1 MQAGLSVLKMQAA
14 ELPRSIA
21 IVMLFFEKGNGTMS
35 EAPLR
40 GNFIAG
46 QNRGKEPGSKLPDF
60 TGRISIPG
68 REEEHGM
75 ALWVRKDRNGKPYF
89 SGRMD
94 AMPLTDDIA
103 AQIDR
108 LAEPN
113 ATGEIL
119 EAGPNLTLEPYQLI
133 LFTSNFKKPQE
144 TDFPDEAAKRA
155 KRPDFWG
162 RLNPGDG
169 TPVVAVSVWLGQDR
183 WLHPLLT
190 GATSYPQPG
199 RDNEAAIEI

>member
-1 MQAGLSVLKMQAA
+1 
-14 ELPRSIA
+14 
-21 IVMLFFEKGNGTMS
+21 MS
-35 EAPLR
+35 EAPQR

-46 QNRGKEPGSKLPDF
+46 QNRGKEPGTKLPDF

-68 REEEHGM
+68 REEEHGV
-75 ALWVRKDRNGKPYF
+75 ALWVRKDKNEKPYF

-94 AMPLTDDIA
+94 PMPLTGVA
-103 AQIDR
+103 AQIDH
-108 LAEPN
+108 LAEPK
-113 ATGEIL
+113 ATGEVL
-119 EAGPNLTLEPYQLI
+119 EAGPNLTLEPYRVI
-133 LFTSNFKKPQE
+133 LFTNKFKEPQATDTKEEAE
-144 TDFPDEAAKRA
+144 TRA

-183 WLHPLLT
+183 WQHPLLT

-199 RDNEAAIEI
+199 RDNEAATEIERPADGEQRTGRRRSKSAEGQEL